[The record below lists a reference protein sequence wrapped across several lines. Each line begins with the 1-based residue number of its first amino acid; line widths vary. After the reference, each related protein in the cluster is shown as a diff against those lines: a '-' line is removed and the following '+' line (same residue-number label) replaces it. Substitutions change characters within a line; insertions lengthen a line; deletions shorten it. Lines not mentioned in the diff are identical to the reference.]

1 MEFSIDSSGAIKLE
15 ERVNQLGDKGL
26 GNLLILLLI
35 FHNLE
40 NGNLLTDDTVIVPE
54 NISNEKK
61 NPNCLG
67 FDVDEEWLLS
77 DLIKLQVITGAPDCA
92 LMLAKL
98 FREKAKKSAQK
109 EINTFITENGLT
121 KNCCRNISGRKK
133 RNDPQSYT
141 INDIKK
147 IAEAFS
153 KLSTKYHHYLT
164 TSEIS
169 FKGKLYKNCSKIFQ
183 EKKAELGLFWD
194 KKNGFLIREND
205 VLVVLEA
212 ENEFEL
218 NDMFYLLLADKKE
231 SGKDKLQQKVFSK
244 SNVNVAVLG
253 DTYLGEWYAAHR
265 KRLGRWDPI
274 VDEGY
279 DYSFEQ
285 VGSLISDADFRIANF
300 EGVLVKDLSYSPLK
314 RVKKFVLGADIE
326 ETTSLMQ
333 RQSIDLVTLATN
345 HIKDYG
351 QDGVIQTI
359 QALKD
364 KKIAYVGSDDT
375 VAGASKPFRL
385 KTKTQEIFIFNAYWY
400 KRYQFQVTDTYAIGD
415 NLGATCISSQFCKKI
430 SDIKQEHPNAKVI
443 VIPHWGI
450 DFRPIQA
457 YQREN
462 ARKLVK
468 AGADLIIGH
477 GPHALQPAEK
487 IEDTDILYS
496 IGNFVF
502 NSDGEYKANPTALPY
517 GAIVNLQFKGKSL
530 YANLKFIE
538 TNNFKTKWIPKEVTN
553 EEFNEIIQAFQKEKC
568 MDMGWKINEIEKGIT
583 KKIW

>member
-1 MEFSIDSSGAIKLE
+1 MEFSFDSLRDIKVE
-15 ERVNQLGDKGL
+15 KETNQLGDKGL
-26 GNLLILLLI
+26 GSLFLLLLI
-35 FHNLE
+35 FRNLE
-40 NGNLLTDDTVIVPE
+40 NGNLLIDDTVTVPE
-54 NISNEKK
+54 NISNERK

-67 FDVDEEWLLS
+67 FDRDEEWLLS
-77 DLIKLQVITGAPDCA
+77 DLIKIQVITGAPDCA
-92 LMLAKL
+92 LLLAKL

-109 EINTFITENGLT
+109 EINTLIAENGLSE
-121 KNCCRNISGRKK
+121 NCCRNISGRKK
-133 RNDPQSYT
+133 INDPQSYT
-141 INDIKK
+141 INDVKF
-147 IAEAFS
+147 IAKEFS
-153 KLSTKYHHYLT
+153 KVDSKYYHYFT

-169 FKGKLYKNCSKIFQ
+169 FNGRLYKNCSKVFQ
-183 EKKAELGLFWD
+183 EKKADFGLFWD
-194 KKNGFLIREND
+194 KKNVFLIREKD
-205 VLVVLEA
+205 LFVVLDA

-218 NDMFYLLLADKKE
+218 NETLYLLLADKKE
-231 SGKDKLQQKVFSK
+231 LGKEKFQQKVFSK
-244 SNVNVAVLG
+244 SNVNVAILG

-274 VDEGY
+274 IDEGY
-279 DYSFEQ
+279 DYSFEH
-285 VGSLISDADFRIANF
+285 VDPLISKADFRIANL
-300 EGVLVKDLSYSPLK
+300 EAVLVNDLSSSPLK
-314 RVKKFVLGADIE
+314 RVKKFVLGADID
-326 ETTSLMQ
+326 ETTSLLQ
-333 RQSIDLVTLATN
+333 RQSINLVTLATN

-351 QDGVIQTI
+351 QDGVNQTI

-364 KKIAYVGSDDT
+364 KKIAYVGSDNT
-375 VAGASKPFRL
+375 VSGASTPFRL
-385 KTKTQEIFIFNAYWY
+385 KTKAQEIFIFNAYWY
-400 KRYQFQVTDTYAIGD
+400 KRYQYLITETYAIGD
-415 NLGATCISSQFCKKI
+415 NLGAACISNRFCKEI
-430 SDIKQEHPNAKVI
+430 SDVKQAHPNSKVI

-477 GPHALQPAEK
+477 GPHALQPAGK

-517 GAIVNLQFKGKSL
+517 GAIVNLNFKGKSL

-538 TNNFKTKWIPKEVTN
+538 TNNFKTKWIPQEVTD
-553 EEFNEIIQAFQKEKC
+553 EEFKEIVRAFEKEKC
-568 MDMGWKINEIEKGIT
+568 MDMGWKINETEKEIT

>member
-1 MEFSIDSSGAIKLE
+1 MEFSIDLLGDIKTE
-15 ERVNQLGDKGL
+15 KEAKQLGDKGL

-35 FHNLE
+35 FRNLE
-40 NGNLLTDDTVIVPE
+40 NGNLLIEDTVIIPE

-61 NPNCLG
+61 NPNCIG
-67 FDVDEEWLLS
+67 FDLDEEWMLT

-92 LMLAKL
+92 LLLAKL
-98 FREKAKKSAQK
+98 FREKTKKSAQK
-109 EINTFITENGLT
+109 EINALVVELGLT
-121 KNCCRNISGRKK
+121 ESCCKNISGRKK

-141 INDIKK
+141 INDIKT
-147 IAEAFS
+147 IAKEFS
-153 KLSTKYHHYLT
+153 KLSSKYQQYLT

-169 FKGKLYKNCSKIFQ
+169 FKGRLYKNISKVFQ
-183 EKKAELGLFWD
+183 EGKVVLGLFWD
-194 KKNGFLIREND
+194 KKNGFLIREEN

-212 ENEFEL
+212 DNEFEL
-218 NDMFYLLLADKKE
+218 NDTFYLLLEDKEKPRKE
-231 SGKDKLQQKVFSK
+231 KFKQKVFSK
-244 SNVNVAVLG
+244 SNINVAILG

-274 VDEGY
+274 IDEGY
-279 DYSFEQ
+279 DYSFES
-285 VGSLISDADFRIANF
+285 VKSLISGADFKIANF
-300 EGVLVKDLSYSPLK
+300 EAVLVKDLSSSPLK

-326 ETTSLMQ
+326 ETTAVLQ

-351 QDGVIQTI
+351 QDGVFQTI

-364 KKIAYVGSDDT
+364 KKIAYIGCDET
-375 VAGASKPFRL
+375 VAGAIAPFRL
-385 KTKTQEIFIFNAYWY
+385 KTKTQEVFIFNAYWY
-400 KRYQFQVTDTYAIGD
+400 KRYQYQVTDTYAIGESS
-415 NLGATCISSQFCKKI
+415 GAACISNRFCEKI
-430 SDIKQEHPNAKVI
+430 SEVKQAHPNSKVI

-462 ARKLVK
+462 ARRLVE

-477 GPHALQPAEK
+477 GPHALQPAGK
-487 IEDTDILYS
+487 INDTDILYS

-517 GAIVNLQFKGKSL
+517 GAIVNLTFKGNSL
-530 YANLKFIE
+530 HAHLKFIG
-538 TNNFKTKWIPKEVTN
+538 TNNLKTKWVPKEVTI
-553 EEFNEIIQAFQKEKC
+553 EEFQEITEAFKKEKC
-568 MDMGWKINEIEKGIT
+568 LDMGWEINEQEKEIT